1 MIWKIIEW
9 NTYCIL
15 YIYVYIQILYCTCWW
30 LECHQSWSKNH
41 SKQCNPRLSGI
52 FIISV
57 RSITAMTARRSTW
70 SRKSQQCG
78 TACSCRKPEATTHTL
93 EHIGSSFYCAW
104 GTSIPQGLA
113 DLHSI
118 WTKKREGWKGDAIK
132 FRSHNHCKD
141 FLLYILNTGICFF
154 QFSTHR
160 F

>member
-1 MIWKIIEW
+1 MVGMPPVMEQKPFKTVQPQIIRDFH
-9 NTYCIL
+9 YFS
-15 YIYVYIQILYCTCWW
+15 QIHPSHDPHEAERVSSVAQFLKQKQKVSPVWW
-30 LECHQSWSKNH
+30 RQD
-41 SKQCNPRLSGI
+41 
-52 FIISV
+52 
-57 RSITAMTARRSTW
+57 
-70 SRKSQQCG
+70 
-78 TACSCRKPEATTHTL
+78 TACSCRKPEVITHTL
-93 EHIGSSFYCAW
+93 RHIGSSFYCAW